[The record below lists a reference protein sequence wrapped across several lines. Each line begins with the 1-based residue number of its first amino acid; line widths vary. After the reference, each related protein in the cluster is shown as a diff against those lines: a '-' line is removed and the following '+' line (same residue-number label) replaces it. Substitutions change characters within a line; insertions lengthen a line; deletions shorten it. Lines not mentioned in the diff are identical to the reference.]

1 MKLLYAWMNCPE
13 LLEIVTKHCLP
24 LMPEQVSHSVNV
36 IVLLSIDVLGYN
48 QACMLSFRCSIPAWQ
63 LNICT
68 ICIARLQAEACHCSF
83 STAVTTCPVVPALFA
98 SLSTIT
104 ILFYTRVAFAMLLW
118 APSLY
123 YIFTQF
129 AFAMAF
135 NCYSW
140 LLLVALWSDTCINE
154 RMLGFSNCLWLQLNC
169 LIGNYIVSKYLSLV
183 PYH

>member
-24 LMPEQVSHSVNV
+24 LMPEQFSHGVNV

-68 ICIARLQAEACHCSF
+68 ICVSCLQAGACHCSF

-104 ILFYTRVAFAMLLW
+104 ILFYT
-118 APSLY
+118 
-123 YIFTQF
+123 QF

-135 NCYSW
+135 SCFSLWHCDLILALKRECWGFQPVCNWTVW
-140 LLLVALWSDTCINE
+140 LAITCISFPKICH
-154 RMLGFSNCLWLQLNC
+154 LY
-169 LIGNYIVSKYLSLV
+169 LITNNW
-183 PYH
+183 